1 MTETKIYPGMIS
13 NEIEL
18 FVVENE
24 LKVIQGGKVSSFA
37 ELPYATFQLL
47 KEAIDADDDVIRH
60 LKQMHP
66 TSEYRRIEQFAK
78 CRFGGLDFTG
88 DITSDTQEL
97 QDGEYWDCPLRG
109 NCASEGIL
117 CKMPKV
123 GNERLTSIE
132 IMLIQLSTTDKTNEV
147 IAEEM
152 HLPLGSFHKH
162 KKEIHEKIGLLN
174 ATKQSLTKF
183 AYLFNLI

>member
-1 MTETKIYPGMIS
+1 MTDKMYPGMIS
-13 NEIEL
+13 HEIEL

-24 LKVIQGGKVSSFA
+24 LKFIQNGKVSSFA

-47 KEAIDADDDVIRH
+47 RETIATDTEVQLH

-88 DITSDTQEL
+88 DICNETGTV

-109 NCASEGIL
+109 KCMSEGIL

-123 GNERLTSIE
+123 GSNRLTPVE
-132 IMLIQLSTTDKTNEV
+132 IKLIQLTTTDKTNEV

-152 HLPLGSFHKH
+152 QLPLGSFHKS
-162 KKEIHEKIGLLN
+162 KKNLYEKLN
-174 ATKQSLTKF
+174 ISTKQCLTKL
-183 AYLFNLI
+183 ALSMNII

>member
-1 MTETKIYPGMIS
+1 MTKKMYPGMIS
-13 NEIEL
+13 HEIEM

-24 LKVIQGGKVSSFA
+24 LKVIQGGKISSFA

-47 KEAIDADDDVIRH
+47 REAIENDKNVQTH

-66 TSEYRRIEQFAK
+66 ASEYRRIEQFAK

-88 DITSDTQEL
+88 DICNETGTV
-97 QDGEYWDCPLRG
+97 QDGEYWDCPLRE
-109 NCASEGIL
+109 NCLSEGVL

-123 GNERLTSIE
+123 GEERLTPVE
-132 IMLIQLSTTDKTNEV
+132 IKLIQLSTTDKTNEV

-152 HLPLGSFHKH
+152 HMPLGSFHKN
-162 KKEIHEKIGLLN
+162 KKNIYEKLQIT
-174 ATKQSLTKF
+174 TKQCLTKF
-183 AYLFNLI
+183 AMSINLI

>member
-1 MTETKIYPGMIS
+1 MTKKMYPGMIS
-13 NEIEL
+13 HEIEM

-24 LKVIQGGKVSSFA
+24 LKVMQGGKISSFA
-37 ELPYATFQLL
+37 ELSYATFQLL
-47 KEAIDADDDVIRH
+47 REAIENDKNVQTH

-88 DITSDTQEL
+88 DICNETGTV
-97 QDGEYWDCPLRG
+97 QDGEYWECPLRG
-109 NCASEGIL
+109 NCLSEGVL

-123 GNERLTSIE
+123 GEERLTSVE
-132 IMLIQLSTTDKTNEV
+132 IKLIQLSTTDKTNEV

-152 HLPLGSFHKH
+152 DLPMGTFHKN
-162 KKEIHEKIGLLN
+162 KKHIYEKLRIS
-174 ATKQSLTKF
+174 TKQCLTKF
-183 AYLFNLI
+183 AMSMNLI